1 MKLGTEMKN
10 FNRDKKSYKRDEK
23 MGRKNSLTLRRL
35 IPARSILVTLL
46 SYSLFILSLLP
57 VQARTLA
64 GEEAADILKKV
75 APSVVK
81 VEVVDGVKRV
91 ATGVILDRDGFI
103 MTTALISPR
112 REKITVKTQD
122 GQNYEA
128 SFVGFDPLTR
138 LALLQV
144 KAKGLQAIPLAQGR
158 DISPGDWV
166 AIVSISP
173 EDTPAIT
180 QGIISSISEGRIRL
194 NISVLPGASGSPVV
208 NRKGEMI
215 GLLRGPYTEGGPVV
229 FEFREREVVGSGYV
243 LSRGEVPASGLALA
257 IPVDMVKKVAEELK
271 TKGRVERGWL
281 GVSLEEDSRGA
292 VRITGVE
299 KDSPAEQ
306 AGLREGDIIRK
317 IDGQDVRNGDFLAM
331 AIRNRRAGEEVNL
344 EIERRGRTKEVKVK
358 LGAYPE
364 EEARREIERWLP
376 GVLRPW
382 PVPQIE
388 RWRFWERRRFIG
400 IYPEEIGPELAEYFG
415 VKEGRG
421 LLVTRLEPD
430 SPAEKAG
437 IKVGDVIVRADGR
450 RVETIEELNSII
462 QRKRKGDKLKLEL
475 VRDKKRMELEVEI
488 AEEERGGF
496 SSRDWNEIAQSLEKR
511 IREFQERLRQW
522 QEQQALRTRE
532 NWRKIEEEMKNFR
545 KDYELRFQD
554 YQKKLIQEYEK
565 KLKDFQEKSREWLPK
580 KIIYC

>member
-1 MKLGTEMKN
+1 MKLRIEMRHHKSDMKIYR
-10 FNRDKKSYKRDEK
+10 RDKKMRWEKRQALK
-23 MGRKNSLTLRRL
+23 RL
-35 IPARSILVTLL
+35 IPGGSLLTALVIFSLLILLFLPAQARS
-46 SYSLFILSLLP
+46 
-57 VQARTLA
+57 LA
-64 GEEAADILKKV
+64 GEEASDILKKV

-81 VEVVDGVKRV
+81 VEVVDGVKKV

-112 REKITVKTQD
+112 KEKITVKTQD
-122 GQNYEA
+122 GQTYEA

-144 KAKGLQAIPLAQGR
+144 KAKGLQAIPFAQTR

-166 AIVSISP
+166 AVISISP

-180 QGIISSISEGRIRL
+180 QGIVSSVSEGRIRL

-215 GLLRGPYTEGGPVV
+215 GLLRGPYTEGGPVL

-257 IPVDMVKKVAEELK
+257 IPVDMVRKVAEELK
-271 TKGRVERGWL
+271 AKGRVERGWL
-281 GVSLEEDSRGA
+281 GVSLEEDSRGV
-292 VRITGVE
+292 VRITSVE

-317 IDGQDVRNGDFLAM
+317 INGRDVRYGDFLAM
-331 AIRNRRAGEEVNL
+331 EIRNRRPGEEVNL
-344 EIERRGRTKEVKVK
+344 EIERNGRTKEVKVK

-364 EEARREIERWLP
+364 EEARREMERWLP

-462 QRKRKGDKLKLEL
+462 QRKKKGDKLKLDL

-488 AEEERGGF
+488 AEEERGGSGF
-496 SSRDWNEIAQSLEKR
+496 RDWNEIAQSFEKR
-511 IREFQERLRQW
+511 IREFQEKIRQW

-532 NWRKIEEEMKNFR
+532 NWRRIEEEMKNLR
-545 KDYELRFQD
+545 KDYELRF
-554 YQKKLIQEYEK
+554 QEYEK
-565 KLKDFQEKSREWLPK
+565 KLKDFQEKAREIFPR
-580 KIIYC
+580 KIIFC

>member
-1 MKLGTEMKN
+1 MEVSLMKLRIEMRHHKSDMKIYR
-10 FNRDKKSYKRDEK
+10 RDKKMRWEKRQALK
-23 MGRKNSLTLRRL
+23 RL
-35 IPARSILVTLL
+35 IPGGLLLTALVIFSLLILLFLPAQARS
-46 SYSLFILSLLP
+46 
-57 VQARTLA
+57 LA
-64 GEEAADILKKV
+64 GEEASDILKKV

-81 VEVVDGVKRV
+81 VEVVDGVKKV

-112 REKITVKTQD
+112 KEKITVKTQD
-122 GQNYEA
+122 GQTYEA

-144 KAKGLQAIPLAQGR
+144 KAKGLQAIPFAQTR
-158 DISPGDWV
+158 DILPGDWV
-166 AIVSISP
+166 AVISISP

-180 QGIISSISEGRIRL
+180 QGIVSSVSEGRIRL

-215 GLLRGPYTEGGPVV
+215 GLLRGPYTEGGPVL

-257 IPVDMVKKVAEELK
+257 IPVDMVRKVAEELK
-271 TKGRVERGWL
+271 AKGRVERGWL
-281 GVSLEEDSRGA
+281 GVSLEEDSRGV
-292 VRITGVE
+292 VRITSVE

-317 IDGQDVRNGDFLAM
+317 INGRDVRYGDFLAM
-331 AIRNRRAGEEVNL
+331 EIRNRRPGEEVNL
-344 EIERRGRTKEVKVK
+344 EIERNGRTKEVKVK

-364 EEARREIERWLP
+364 EEARREMERWLP

-462 QRKRKGDKLKLEL
+462 QRKKKGDKLKLDL

-488 AEEERGGF
+488 AEEERGGSGF
-496 SSRDWNEIAQSLEKR
+496 RDWNEIAQSFEKR
-511 IREFQERLRQW
+511 IREFQEKIRQW

-532 NWRKIEEEMKNFR
+532 NWRRIEEERKNLR
-545 KDYELRFQD
+545 KDYELRF
-554 YQKKLIQEYEK
+554 QEYEK
-565 KLKDFQEKSREWLPK
+565 KLKDFQEKAREIFPR
-580 KIIYC
+580 KIIFC

>member
-1 MKLGTEMKN
+1 MKLRIEMRHHKSDMKIYR
-10 FNRDKKSYKRDEK
+10 RDKKMRWEKRQALK
-23 MGRKNSLTLRRL
+23 RL
-35 IPARSILVTLL
+35 IPGGSLLTALVIFSLLILLFLPAQARS
-46 SYSLFILSLLP
+46 
-57 VQARTLA
+57 LA
-64 GEEAADILKKV
+64 GEEASDILKKV

-81 VEVVDGVKRV
+81 VEVVDGVKKV

-112 REKITVKTQD
+112 KEKITIKTQD
-122 GQNYEA
+122 GQTYEA

-144 KAKGLQAIPLAQGR
+144 KAKGLQAIPFAQTR

-166 AIVSISP
+166 AVISISP

-180 QGIISSISEGRIRL
+180 QGIVSSVSEGRIRL

-215 GLLRGPYTEGGPVV
+215 GLLRGPYTEGGPVL

-257 IPVDMVKKVAEELK
+257 IPVDMVRKVAEELK
-271 TKGRVERGWL
+271 AKGRVDRGWL
-281 GVSLEEDSRGA
+281 GVSLEEDSRGV
-292 VRITGVE
+292 VRITSVE

-317 IDGQDVRNGDFLAM
+317 INGRTVRYGDFLAM
-331 AIRNRRAGEEVNL
+331 EIRNRRPGEEVNL
-344 EIERRGRTKEVKVK
+344 EIERNGRTKEVKVK

-364 EEARREIERWLP
+364 EEARREMERWLP

-462 QRKRKGDKLKLEL
+462 QRKKKGDKLKLDL

-488 AEEERGGF
+488 AEEERGGSGF
-496 SSRDWNEIAQSLEKR
+496 RDWNEIAQSFEKR
-511 IREFQERLRQW
+511 IREFQEKIRQW

-532 NWRKIEEEMKNFR
+532 NWRRIEEERKNLR
-545 KDYELRFQD
+545 KDYELRF
-554 YQKKLIQEYEK
+554 QEYEK
-565 KLKDFQEKSREWLPK
+565 KLKDFQEKAREIFPR
-580 KIIYC
+580 KIIFC

>member
-1 MKLGTEMKN
+1 MKLKIEIRN
-10 FNRDKKSYKRDEK
+10 CKSYKKNYTKDKK
-23 MGRKNSLTLRRL
+23 MKWGKRQALRSL
-35 IPARSILVTLL
+35 IPASSILIFLVSFSLL
-46 SYSLFILSLLP
+46 ILLFLP
-57 VQARTLA
+57 VQARILA

-81 VEVVDGVKRV
+81 VEVTDGVKRV
-91 ATGVILDRDGFI
+91 ATGVILERDGFI

-112 REKITVKTQD
+112 KEKITVKTQD
-122 GQNYEA
+122 GQSYEA

-144 KAKGLQAIPLAQGR
+144 KGKGLQAIPLAQTR
-158 DISPGDWV
+158 EISPGDWV
-166 AIVSISP
+166 AVVSISP

-208 NRKGEMI
+208 NRKGEMV
-215 GLLRGPYTEGGPVV
+215 GLLRGPYTEGGPVI
-229 FEFREREVVGSGYV
+229 FEFREREIVGSGYV

-257 IPVDMVKKVAEELK
+257 IPVDMVKKVAEELRA
-271 TKGRVERGWL
+271 KGRVERGWL

-317 IDGQDVRNGDFLAM
+317 INGRDVRHGDFLAM
-331 AIRNRRAGEEVNL
+331 EIRNRRPGEEVNL
-344 EIERRGRTKEVKVK
+344 EIERNGRTKEVKVK

-376 GVLRPW
+376 GILRPW

-421 LLVTRLEPD
+421 LLVTRLELD
-430 SPAEKAG
+430 SPAERAG

-450 RVETIEELNSII
+450 RIETIEELNSII
-462 QRKRKGDKLKLEL
+462 QRKKKGDKLKLEL
-475 VRDKKRMELEVEI
+475 VRDKKKMELEVEI
-488 AEEERGGF
+488 AEEERGGSGF
-496 SSRDWNEIAQSLEKR
+496 RDWNEIAQGFEKR
-511 IREFQERLRQW
+511 IREFQEKLKQW
-522 QEQQALRTRE
+522 EEQQALRTRE
-532 NWRKIEEEMKNFR
+532 KWRRIEEEMKNFR
-545 KDYELRFQD
+545 KDYELRFQ
-554 YQKKLIQEYEK
+554 EYEK
-565 KLKDFQEKSREWLPK
+565 KIKDFQEKTREILPRR
-580 KIIYC
+580 IIYC

>member
-1 MKLGTEMKN
+1 MEVSLMKSRIKMKN
-10 FNRDKKSYKRDEK
+10 NKRDKKMKWENNHDLRL
-23 MGRKNSLTLRRL
+23 RKL
-35 IPARSILVTLL
+35 IPTSSIL
-46 SYSLFILSLLP
+46 
-57 VQARTLA
+57 ATLA
-64 GEEAADILKKV
+64 SFCLIILLFLPLQAEPLGGEEAADILKKA

-81 VEVVDGVKRV
+81 VEVADGIKRV
-91 ATGVILDRDGFI
+91 ATGVVMDRDGFI

-112 REKITVKTQD
+112 KEKITVKTRD
-122 GQNYEA
+122 GQSYEA
-128 SFVGFDPLTR
+128 SFVGFDSLTR

-144 KAKGLQAIPLAQGR
+144 KTKGLSPIALAQAK

-166 AIVSISP
+166 AVVSISP

-180 QGIISSISEGRIRL
+180 QGIVSSISEGRIRL

-215 GLLRGPYTEGGPVV
+215 GLLRGPYTEGGPVI

-257 IPVDMVKKVAEELK
+257 VPVDVVKKVAEELK

-292 VRITGVE
+292 VRITHVE

-317 IDGQDVRNGDFLAM
+317 INGRDVRHGDFLAM
-331 AIRNRRAGEEVNL
+331 EIRNRRPGEEVIL
-344 EIERRGRTKEVKVK
+344 EIERNGRTREVKVK

-376 GVLRPW
+376 GVLRPL

-400 IYPEEIGPELAEYFG
+400 IFPEEIGPELAEYFG

-437 IKVGDVIVRADGR
+437 IKVGDVIVRADGL

-475 VRDKKRMELEVEI
+475 VRDKKKMELEVEI
-488 AEEERGGF
+488 AEEERGGGF
-496 SSRDWNEIAQSLEKR
+496 SSRDWNEIAQSLER
-511 IREFQERLRQW
+511 RSRELQEKLRQW
-522 QEQQALRTRE
+522 QEQQSLRTRE
-532 NWRKIEEEMKNFR
+532 NWRRIEEAMKNLR
-545 KDYELRFQD
+545 KDYELRFQ
-554 YQKKLIQEYEK
+554 
-565 KLKDFQEKSREWLPK
+565 
-580 KIIYC
+580 